1 MKINVEDI
9 QAFLP
14 TMQKQ
19 IKNRYK
25 VEISDIKLYIHD
37 TLFLEFN
44 LIFKGLRVNITAKGT
59 IHALNQGIVIDVE
72 EGKAKNRLL
81 NLELI
86 SFMQTLFKNNDYFK
100 IQGNQLIFSYAMFN
114 LPVAIQTME
123 IKNEEIEIKFKEN
136 AFLF

>member
-37 TLFLEFN
+37 TLFLDFN

-59 IHALNQGIVIDVE
+59 INALNQGIVIDVE
-72 EGKAKNRLL
+72 EGRAKNRLL

-100 IQGNQLIFSYAMFN
+100 IQGNQLIFSYEMFN

>member
-1 MKINVEDI
+1 M
-9 QAFLP
+9 
-14 TMQKQ
+14 
-19 IKNRYK
+19 
-25 VEISDIKLYIHD
+25 
-37 TLFLEFN
+37 
-44 LIFKGLRVNITAKGT
+44 
-59 IHALNQGIVIDVE
+59 
-72 EGKAKNRLL
+72 L

-100 IQGNQLIFSYAMFN
+100 IQGNQLIFSYEMFN